1 MWSVSRLHVAGTVA
15 GCCPLVSALLSDSL
29 RAAAGSRSAPP
40 GVSTGTNP
48 LRHPRVCDPWRHYV
62 PPVGQAVKLSRKCP
76 PSSSSYAFTP
86 RSLREDLSAI
96 FCTTRA
102 IRVHLRTGAAARLQ
116 HGFFR
121 HRWPR
126 RAGKRTE
133 ATQRSSDSGLICWF
147 VPVLACW
154 ERVRFINTEERVCLQ
169 APGCFL
175 KVLFPYFSEEK

>member
-76 PSSSSYAFTP
+76 PLLLLMQSHRDHSERIYLLFSAQLVRSEFTWEPEQLLGFNMASSATGD
-86 RSLREDLSAI
+86 REEQ
-96 FCTTRA
+96 
-102 IRVHLRTGAAARLQ
+102 V
-116 HGFFR
+116 
-121 HRWPR
+121 
-126 RAGKRTE
+126 
-133 ATQRSSDSGLICWF
+133 SGLKRPRGALTQNSSAGLFLCWL
-147 VPVLACW
+147 V
-154 ERVRFINTEERVCLQ
+154 EREWDL
-169 APGCFL
+169 
-175 KVLFPYFSEEK
+175 